1 MNILRALRKALA
13 CAVSLVCVQVVAAPV
28 WFDDAG
34 GTFYAVDAARAAQ
47 INSMT
52 AGPVRAAAAD
62 AQGRLW
68 LLTDDAV
75 VHIDAAG
82 VRDRVIELVSVGAA
96 GADRIRAD
104 AFDGSVWVADSARL
118 VHLDVNG
125 RLLGTQLLP
134 EAIRDFVVAPDQ
146 SLWLLADKRVLH
158 YGAAGEDQGRLLES
172 WSLARA
178 TGRHGHLYVDSLR
191 RRLWVAN
198 DRTLS
203 RLDLANSRAP
213 IDIDLGTSS
222 SVALDAL
229 DGWMWRIT
237 GGALVAYGASGAQA
251 RSVALDQPA
260 GPLVAVDP
268 YGRHAWLNGKDGL
281 WQVNLATGRATRVEM
296 KSGVRVASAAA
307 EGFWPRL
314 LMSVDSASGASAGQ
328 DAASI
333 RLTLT
338 FLCADQSCEA
348 PVEFAAG
355 IKIAATL
362 DGRWLD
368 STVKDITTRTAT
380 LSLPGAATSVS
391 GVLVLTATDVFGHSS
406 SRLTMQLLAGR
417 IVPGT
422 VHQDAQAASLMSSPV
437 PTAVAAAIRALPL
450 QSPAFISAAEARASS
465 QRDAA
470 SLQFELNEGQHHAS
484 VKFAGRSSGFGA
496 FGASDEV
503 ALVLTPGRAASK
515 AVAAKARTE
524 SATASDGAQP
534 AVVRLQL
541 VGGNAAASPEGLDI
555 LPSHVNYLI
564 GKDPRK
570 WRTNIA
576 QYGRVA
582 LHGVYPGIDAIY
594 SGSTGSLEY
603 DFIVSP
609 GADPTLIRQRV
620 VGAQAIAAAPDGGLL
635 IHTDAGD
642 VELPA
647 PVLFQP
653 LDAQGAHRR
662 RVEGGFQQTT
672 ATEFTFRI
680 GAYDKSLPLVID
692 PTVVYQRNAGSSKSP
707 VSYIV
712 ADAAGNAYVTGQVNA
727 AAFAIGTTTSI
738 GVSKQIYVQKL
749 AYNGKG
755 MYWTT
760 FIGGSGSSDLV
771 EGLALDSKGSVYLTG
786 QAGSDFPT
794 TTGAFQASFPVKTAP
809 LTAAFVAKL
818 TPAGTALS
826 YSTFLGGTSAG
837 QGLAIAVDASA
848 NAYVAGL
855 AGATD
860 FPVTAGAASAKGGLF
875 ISKLNAAGSALAY
888 SNLFG
893 SAGTSKVSLAVD
905 ASGNAYIGNVTK
917 DASLYP
923 TTAGA
928 LRLPSGGSSSNQSFL
943 LKFDPTGK
951 QMLASA
957 QIGGGPGCAIS
968 VASVAVDHDN
978 SPYIAG
984 TLFGCD
990 ANNIGV
996 ASGVMPYQPESYE
1009 VGFAAKLRSDLTA
1022 YGNFFALPG
1031 RGDTDLDSASSINAM
1046 AVDADE
1052 SIHLAGHAYFPDL
1065 PLANPIAGTPT
1076 TLSNGGQLHFVAKIG
1091 PSGLGLVYLT
1101 AIDAANDPT
1110 DVIAVDPSRNVDV
1123 GGDRVVTKIAATGT
1137 LAVALHSSS
1146 DIAASGSAVTLSVVV
1161 SGGAAPA
1168 GTIKFLDGA
1177 TELATV
1183 PIKAGTASLSTS
1195 SLALGKHMLTAAY
1208 SGDAAN
1214 AATNSQQL
1222 LQVVF
1227 KPLTST
1233 TTLSGLTTFPP
1244 DKVMTVTAKVAVSGT
1259 PLLSA
1264 EPTIEFLDGS
1274 TRLCLIY
1281 ADVGDQ
1287 SVSCNAQLSAGK
1299 HTLTAVYSGS
1309 AEVQGSTSAPLV
1321 VNVVATTPPT
1331 VSLAVAPVQG
1341 IYTPPASYT
1350 VTASPK
1356 TTAAGAAILSVAF
1369 KVVKGHGFG
1378 STTTQYDALTAPPY
1392 ALALQGVTEGIY
1404 SYSATVTDTY
1414 GNTTTSSTLNT
1425 LVHQGPSA
1433 TFDSPAANSSISA
1446 GDVQLAGTT
1455 SFSYP
1460 DPGGDTGYSVDA
1472 GFTEGLVT
1480 TPGRIDPGAM
1490 GTYAA
1495 FTASYPSIPAGT
1507 HTMRA
1512 YAHDQYGLTSYSAP
1526 TTFQVNQPS
1535 GATPIVARWVG
1546 IGSGQTVS
1554 ANSFALLVRS
1564 SAHNPGTLY
1573 TFQLFENGTLI
1584 QRVQANVLGTP
1595 GGQPGAQWAFSVGTT
1610 PGQHTY
1616 VAVVS
1621 DSTGYSS
1628 STGPLMVNAVTGNV
1642 GPTVAV
1648 DSPLTGTQF
1657 AAQSSITL
1665 AATARASTGSITRMD
1680 YYNGTTLLQSVS
1692 DGGTSSVWPNV
1703 PAGVYTISVVATDS
1717 ANQSTRSAPVTIYV
1731 GNPLSGTITSPV
1743 DGSVFTAPAAV
1754 NLTASASTGP
1764 TATIAHVDYYQG
1776 TTLVATSTTAPYS
1789 FSATGLAAG
1798 YYQFTAKIFDSTGA
1812 TTTTA
1817 PVTVQVAT
1825 LAANGA
1831 ATTTTTYL
1839 LTDVAGSPILATDA
1853 SGNVLWRESYKPF
1866 GERTANAKTAGANRQ
1881 FFHGKA
1887 ADPESGLS
1895 YFGARYY
1902 DPVIGRFMG
1911 PDERG
1916 FQEGDIQSFGLY
1928 AYGANNPYRYRDPDG
1943 HSPIDLIFLAVDV
1956 AKLGYAV
1963 YKGEGVGSALIDVGM
1978 SAAGVLIPIPG
1989 AGEAMKAAR
1998 GAEHLAEA
2006 VRGAEH
2012 TADSLG
2018 KVARSCG
2025 CFVAG
2030 TPVAIT
2036 AGTMPIEQVTVGM
2049 MVLARDEA
2057 TGKTELKPVTQ
2068 VFRYEGRE
2076 IYGVVLL
2083 DDKGKASRLEV
2094 TDDHPFKVPGQGWVI
2109 SRDLRPGMLL
2119 ESLRHVGLK
2128 VIHIEDLGRTQPT
2141 FNFEVDESHTFFVGE
2156 AGVLVHNS
2164 GACNL
2169 GAAASLAEMK
2179 GMGAAEREAA
2189 LTNAGFARTRVS
2201 NSAAKNETWTHADG
2215 SEVRVHPYGNQSASP
2230 YKSGNN
2236 AHLHKQDAA
2245 GNQLNDRGHISTDP
2259 NATHIGLPNPSD
2271 FSSVRGRPS
2280 GS

>member
-125 RLLGTQLLP
+125 HLLGTQLLP

-191 RRLWVAN
+191 RRLWVAD

-307 EGFWPRL
+307 EGFSPRL
-314 LMSVDSASGASAGQ
+314 QMSVDSASGASPGQ

-333 RLTLT
+333 RLALT

-368 STVKDITTRTAT
+368 STVTDITTRTAT

-391 GVLVLTATDVFGHSS
+391 GVLGLTATDVFGHSS

-450 QSPAFISAAEARASS
+450 QSPAFISTAEARASS

-470 SLQFELNEGQHHAS
+470 SLQFELNEGQHHPS
-484 VKFAGRSSGFGA
+484 VKFAGRSPGFGA
-496 FGASDEV
+496 FGSSDEV
-503 ALVLTPGRAASK
+503 ALVLTPAKAASQP
-515 AVAAKARTE
+515 ASAKARIA
-524 SATASDGAQP
+524 STASRDETPQAS
-534 AVVRLQL
+534 VVRLQL
-541 VGGNAAASPEGLDI
+541 VGANSGAKPEGLDT
-555 LPSHVNYLI
+555 LPSRANYLV

-570 WRTNIA
+570 WRTNVA

-582 LHGVYPGIDAIY
+582 MHGVYSGIDAIY

-603 DFIVSP
+603 DFVVSP

-620 VGAQAIAAAPDGGLL
+620 VGAQSLAAAPDGGLVVR
-635 IHTDAGD
+635 TESGD

-653 LDAQGAHRR
+653 LDAQGSQRR
-662 RVEGGFQQTT
+662 IVDGGFEVTGT
-672 ATEFTFRI
+672 TEFTFRI
-680 GAYDKSLPLVID
+680 GAYDRALPLVID
-692 PTVVYQRNAGSSKSP
+692 PTVVYTRNVGSGKSP
-707 VSYIV
+707 LTVIAV
-712 ADAAGNAYVTGQVNA
+712 DPTGNAYATGQVNSVN
-727 AAFAIGTTTSI
+727 FAIGTTTSI

-749 AYNGKG
+749 ASNGKG
-755 MYWTT
+755 TFWTT
-760 FIGGSGSSDLV
+760 FIGGSAASGQADQV
-771 EGLALDSKGSVYLTG
+771 DAIAVDSKGSVYVTG
-786 QAGSDFPT
+786 QAGADFPT

-809 LTAAFVAKL
+809 LMSSFVAKL
-818 TPAGTALS
+818 VPAGNALS
-826 YSTFLGGTSAG
+826 YATFLGGTSSG
-837 QGLAIAVDASA
+837 NGLALAVDATF
-848 NAYVAGL
+848 NAYVTGTTN
-855 AGATD
+855 ATD
-860 FPVTAGAASAKGGLF
+860 FPVTAGAASTKGGLF
-875 ISKLNAAGSALAY
+875 VSKLNPAGSALAY

-893 SAGTSKVSLAVD
+893 SLKTTSLAIAVD
-905 ASGNAYIGNVTK
+905 TAGDAYIGNVTP
-917 DASLYP
+917 DVSLYP
-923 TTAGA
+923 ATSGA
-928 LRLPSGGSSSNQSFL
+928 LHLPTGAATSNQSFVV
-943 LKFDPTGK
+943 KFDPTGK
-951 QMLASA
+951 QILGSA
-957 QIGGGPGCAIS
+957 QIGGIADCAIQVKS
-968 VASVAVDHDN
+968 LAVDPASN
-978 SPYIAG
+978 PYIAG
-984 TLFGCD
+984 TLRDCD
-990 ANNIGV
+990 SSTTGV
-996 ASGVMPYQPESYE
+996 PASVMPFQPESDQ
-1009 VGFAAKLRSDLTA
+1009 VAFAAKLRPDLAA
-1022 YGNFFALPG
+1022 YTNFFALPG
-1031 RGDTDLDSASSINAM
+1031 RGDANFQSASLVNSM
-1046 AVDADE
+1046 AVDVDG
-1052 SIHLAGHAYFPDL
+1052 SIHLTGVGNTPDI
-1065 PLANPIAGTPT
+1065 PVANPIAGTPVT
-1076 TLSNGGQLHFVAKIG
+1076 EPAGTPLNFVAKIN
-1091 PSGLGLVYLT
+1091 PAGLGLVYLT
-1101 AIDAANDPT
+1101 ALNANNDPMT
-1110 DVIAVDPSRNVDV
+1110 VIAVDASRNVDV
-1123 GGDRVVTKIAATGT
+1123 GGGRAVTKIAATGT
-1137 LAVALHSSS
+1137 LAVALHSSNGT
-1146 DIAASGSAVTLSVVV
+1146 ATAGSTVTLSAVV
-1161 SGGAAPA
+1161 SGGTAPA
-1168 GTIKFLDGA
+1168 GTVQFLDG
-1177 TELATV
+1177 TTVLATV
-1183 PIKAGTASLSTS
+1183 PLSSGTASFSTTT
-1195 SLALGKHMLTAAY
+1195 LALGSHTLTAAY
-1208 SGDAAN
+1208 GGDAKN

-1222 LQVVF
+1222 FQIIY

-1233 TTLSGLTTFPP
+1233 TTLTGQTTIAPGKALALTATITPSATPILPGSATVSFK
-1244 DKVMTVTAKVAVSGT
+1244 DGSKVLATMDASYGAPGVSEGF
-1259 PLLSA
+1259 LLS
-1264 EPTIEFLDGS
+1264 TG
-1274 TRLCLIY
+1274 
-1281 ADVGDQ
+1281 V
-1287 SVSCNAQLSAGK
+1287 
-1299 HTLTAVYSGS
+1299 HTLTAVFSGD
-1309 AEVQGSTSAPLV
+1309 AEVQGSSSAPIT

-1331 VSLAVAPVQG
+1331 VTLAVTPVQA
-1341 IYTPPASYT
+1341 IYTPFASYT
-1350 VTASPK
+1350 LTVSPK
-1356 TTAAGAAILSVAF
+1356 A
-1369 KVVKGHGFG
+1369 
-1378 STTTQYDALTAPPY
+1378 TAPGATISSVTLLVSQVGGLSSNIVGELKTPPY
-1392 ALALQGVTEGIY
+1392 TFPVTGVSEGIY
-1404 SYSATVTDTY
+1404 RYSAVVTDNFS
-1414 GNTTTSSTLNT
+1414 NTTTSSTLQT
-1425 LVHQGPSA
+1425 LVHQGPSVTVDTPTANA
-1433 TFDSPAANSSISA
+1433 TIA
-1446 GDVQLAGTT
+1446 GPVSLLVTGTVDV
-1455 SFSYP
+1455 FNP
-1460 DPGGDTGYSVDA
+1460 DPEPDNGSVVSVEFLEGLDHLPARIDA
-1472 GFTEGLVT
+1472 GS
-1480 TPGRIDPGAM
+1480 M
-1490 GTYAA
+1490 GTSAQFSA
-1495 FTASYPSIPAGT
+1495 TYPSMPTGT
-1507 HTMRA
+1507 HTIRSHA
-1512 YAHDQYGLTSYSAP
+1512 KDSFGLEAFSAPRTFTVVSPVGLTPIGAIW
-1526 TTFQVNQPS
+1526 S
-1535 GATPIVARWVG
+1535 GTS
-1546 IGSGQTVS
+1546 SGQTV
-1554 ANSFALLVRS
+1554 AAAGFQVLVKALPPRG
-1564 SAHNPGTLY
+1564 GTLF
-1573 TFQLFENGTLI
+1573 TFQLFENGTLL
-1584 QRVQANVLGTP
+1584 QKVQQNFLGTV
-1595 GGQPGAQWAFSVGTT
+1595 GGGTPVVAWPFTVNTT

-1616 VAVVS
+1616 VAMVS
-1621 DSTGYSS
+1621 DEAGTSG
-1628 STGPLMVNAVTGNV
+1628 STGPLVVNVSTGVV
-1642 GPTVAV
+1642 GPTVSI
-1648 DSPLTGTQF
+1648 DSPANGAQF
-1657 AAQSSITL
+1657 AAQSTITL
-1665 AATARASTGSITRMD
+1665 AARALAGPNPIKRMD
-1680 YYNGTTLLQSVS
+1680 YYNGSTLLQSVS
-1692 DGGTSSVWPNV
+1692 DGTTALTWPNV
-1703 PAGVYTISVVATDS
+1703 PAGIYTITAVATDS
-1717 ANQSTRSAPVTIYV
+1717 ANVSTRSAPVTIHV
-1731 GNPLSGTITSPV
+1731 GNPLFGSITSPA

-1776 TTLVATSTTAPYS
+1776 STLVGTSTTAPYS
-1789 FSATGLAAG
+1789 FSATSLAAG

-1998 GAEHLAEA
+1998 GAEHIAEA

-2030 TPVAIT
+2030 TPIAIT

-2119 ESLRHVGLK
+2119 ESLDRTGLK

-2164 GACNL
+2164 GACDL
-2169 GAAASLAEMK
+2169 AAK
-2179 GMGAAEREAA
+2179 AAKRGGESEKAARGREAHKNYENTLGGEGYEFNKA
-2189 LTNAGFARTRVS
+2189 L
-2201 NSAAKNETWTHADG
+2201 
-2215 SEVRVHPYGNQSASP
+2215 
-2230 YKSGNN
+2230 
-2236 AHLHKQDAA
+2236 
-2245 GNQLNDRGHISTDP
+2245 
-2259 NATHIGLPNPSD
+2259 
-2271 FSSVRGRPS
+2271 PS
-2280 GS
+2280 GKRPDAVDYENNIVRELKPNNPRAIRRGEKQVDGYRKELEQMTGEKWTSHVDTYQQ